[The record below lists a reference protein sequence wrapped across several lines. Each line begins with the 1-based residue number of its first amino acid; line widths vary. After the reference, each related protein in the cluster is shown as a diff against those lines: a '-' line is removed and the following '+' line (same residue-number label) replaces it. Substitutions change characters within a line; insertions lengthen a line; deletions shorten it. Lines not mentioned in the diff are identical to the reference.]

1 MQFYTKRT
9 FFLLISVIGL
19 SMLTSCKTKTPY
31 NPYLSAKHKPSD
43 KQRKEEQ
50 KQIKKGTKAWD
61 EQMENNKKDI
71 KAHRSFT
78 TKQQYKRT
86 TKIKRRKR
94 SKKLNWR
101 F

>member
-1 MQFYTKRT
+1 MRFYTKST
-9 FFLLISVIGL
+9 FFLVLVFAGIGT
-19 SMLTSCKTKTPY
+19 LTSCKSKTPW
-31 NPYLSAKHKPSD
+31 NPYLSAKEKPSD

-50 KQIKKGTKAWD
+50 KQMKKGTKNY
-61 EQMENNKKDI
+61 EKQMEKNKKDI

-94 SKKLNWR
+94 SKKMNWT

>member
-1 MQFYTKRT
+1 M
-9 FFLLISVIGL
+9 
-19 SMLTSCKTKTPY
+19 MTSCKSKTPW
-31 NPYLSAKHKPSD
+31 NPYLSAKEKPSD

-50 KQIKKGTKAWD
+50 KQLVRGTKAYN
-61 EQMENNKKDI
+61 EQMEKNKKDI
-71 KAHRSFT
+71 KAKRSFT
-78 TKQQYKRT
+78 TKQQYKKT